1 MKASHPKKIQK
12 KLVQD
17 LLSKKSLVGMALLG
31 TVVQVC
37 LTVYLPVLIGQAVDV
52 VLSPHSM
59 ILLLP
64 IMWKMVAVIL
74 ANTIIQW
81 INPLLYNRLIFHY
94 VASLRKAVM
103 EKLSLLPIAYL
114 DKRGIGDLISRVTT
128 DTEQLSNG
136 LLMVFNQFFVGLLT
150 ILVTIFSMAK
160 IDLLMLFL
168 VLFLTPLSLFLA
180 RFIAKKSYHLYQNQT
195 ASRGRQTQFIEEMV
209 SQESLIQAFS
219 AQEESSD
226 HFRTI
231 NQEYANFFLNYVN
244 QYTKPF
250 NDISSVL
257 SEMQSALACAE
268 RLYSILEES
277 SPNITG
283 TEKLDSS
290 TVKGQIDFKN
300 VIFGYN
306 KSKPLLNGINLHIP
320 AGAKV
325 AIVGPTGAGKST
337 LINLLMRFYEV
348 DGGNILLDGKPIT
361 DYEPSQLRQEIGMV
375 LQETWLKSATIHDN
389 IAYANPKAS
398 REEVIEA
405 AKAANAD
412 FFIKQLPNGYDTYL
426 EDAGDSL
433 SQGQCQLLTIA
444 RIFLKLP
451 RILILD
457 EATSSI
463 DTRTEVL
470 VQEAFQMLMKGRTSF
485 IIAHRLSTIQTAD
498 IILVMVSGEIVEVG
512 NHSELI
518 AQKGIYYQ
526 MQNAQK

>member
-1 MKASHPKKIQK
+1 MKRLTYYFKGYIKETIFGPLFKLLEASFELLVPIVIAKMIDETIPRGDRSSLLLQIGLIFFLAAVGVVVAITAQYYSSKAAVGYTRQLTEDLYQKVMSLGKK
-12 KLVQD
+12 D
-17 LLSKKSLVGMALLG
+17 RDELG
-31 TVVQVC
+31 T
-37 LTVYLPVLIGQAVDV
+37 
-52 VLSPHSM
+52 
-59 ILLLP
+59 
-64 IMWKMVAVIL
+64 
-74 ANTIIQW
+74 
-81 INPLLYNRLIFHY
+81 
-94 VASLRKAVM
+94 ASLITRLTA
-103 EKLSLLPIAYL
+103 
-114 DKRGIGDLISRVTT
+114 
-128 DTEQLSNG
+128 DTFQIQTG
-136 LLMVFNQFFVGLLT
+136 LNQFLRLFLRAPIIVFGAIIMAFSISPSLT
-150 ILVTIFSMAK
+150 IW
-160 IDLLMLFL
+160 FL
-168 VLFLTPLSLFLA
+168 VMVVTLF
-180 RFIAKKSYHLYQNQT
+180 I
-195 ASRGRQTQFIEEMV
+195 IV
-209 SQESLIQAFS
+209 
-219 AQEESSD
+219 
-226 HFRTI
+226 
-231 NQEYANFFLNYVN
+231 
-244 QYTKPF
+244 
-250 NDISSVL
+250 
-257 SEMQSALACAE
+257 
-268 RLYSILEES
+268 
-277 SPNITG
+277 
-283 TEKLDSS
+283 
-290 TVKGQIDFKN
+290 
-300 VIFGYN
+300 FGYN

-512 NHSELI
+512 NHSELM